1 MKKAQD
7 TTSKKGDPAAKTPSG
22 ESSRQPPA
30 QATFPVLDIC
40 SEWGA
45 PTVPKTTVVSN
56 PEEEAFIKE
65 LEEKFGS
72 KEEAMKLFSRFSAF
86 RQQPQTILDE
96 STVQPPSSQPE
107 GSQTLDLAH
116 TETGPTPDIEEHGQS
131 GGRME
136 EESVSGF
143 ADEIDRMVVEHSM
156 DEAAR
161 GGNTSTLQSMGGG
174 NPCC

>member
-7 TTSKKGDPAAKTPSG
+7 TTAKKGDPAAKPPSG
-22 ESSRQPPA
+22 ESSRQPLA
-30 QATFPVLDIC
+30 QATFPVLDIR

-45 PTVPKTTVVSN
+45 AAIPKPTAVSN

-65 LEEKFGS
+65 LEEKFCS

-86 RQQPQTILDE
+86 RQQPQTVPDE
-96 STVQPPSSQPE
+96 STTRPPSSQPE
-107 GSQTLDLAH
+107 ESQTLDLAH
-116 TETGPTPDIEEHGQS
+116 TETRPTPDIEEQGQS
-131 GGRME
+131 GGRTE